1 MGCRLYRNRANWHY
15 RDRVIKGRFRRFRKP
30 LVGQSLLASSGQGLD
45 DAMHVA
51 NFKLKNS
58 VKSLLY
64 KLQFIR
70 DFFVLHPL
78 REIQRIA
85 LADTVA
91 YIREKMPQA
100 VGLVNEREMF
110 DMAFARMAPQGL
122 LLEFGVHKGGTINYA
137 AERNPGRQVHGFDS
151 FEGLPD
157 DWTGA
162 TLPKGAF
169 DLKGRMPSVRPN
181 VKLHKGLFSDTLP
194 GWIAENLEPIA
205 FVHVDCDLYQSTC
218 DLFAGIG
225 PRLGPGAML
234 LFDDYFN
241 LPNWQAHGFRAFQE
255 WVTEANVAYTYLAY
269 ARQQVL
275 VRIDSVG

>member
-1 MGCRLYRNRANWHY
+1 
-15 RDRVIKGRFRRFRKP
+15 
-30 LVGQSLLASSGQGLD
+30 
-45 DAMHVA
+45 
-51 NFKLKNS
+51 
-58 VKSLLY
+58 
-64 KLQFIR
+64 
-70 DFFVLHPL
+70 
-78 REIQRIA
+78 
-85 LADTVA
+85 
-91 YIREKMPQA
+91 
-100 VGLVNEREMF
+100 
-110 DMAFARMAPQGL
+110 
-122 LLEFGVHKGGTINYA
+122 
-137 AERNPGRQVHGFDS
+137 
-151 FEGLPD
+151 
-157 DWTGA
+157 
-162 TLPKGAF
+162 
-169 DLKGRMPSVRPN
+169 MPSVRPN

-205 FVHVDCDLYQSTC
+205 FVHVDCDLYRSTC